1 MTSAHT
7 SICGYFQSWASCD
20 WPQLFLDAPSVIIWA
35 CSHSAVIL
43 ETVSGRARPNRCCP
57 CTIVR
62 LDMEEQETQDDC
74 SSIWKQWTGV
84 SPQSQTVIC
93 QWVKIILHGTW
104 GLMLTYKTCQQV
116 IAILIDYLIQLLIH
130 ELHLLLLVFSF
141 VAESDRRLL
150 ACLSYAHIP
159 LNINFTV
166 YII

>member
-1 MTSAHT
+1 
-7 SICGYFQSWASCD
+7 
-20 WPQLFLDAPSVIIWA
+20 
-35 CSHSAVIL
+35 
-43 ETVSGRARPNRCCP
+43 
-57 CTIVR
+57 
-62 LDMEEQETQDDC
+62 
-74 SSIWKQWTGV
+74 
-84 SPQSQTVIC
+84 
-93 QWVKIILHGTW
+93 
-104 GLMLTYKTCQQV
+104 MLTYKTCQQV